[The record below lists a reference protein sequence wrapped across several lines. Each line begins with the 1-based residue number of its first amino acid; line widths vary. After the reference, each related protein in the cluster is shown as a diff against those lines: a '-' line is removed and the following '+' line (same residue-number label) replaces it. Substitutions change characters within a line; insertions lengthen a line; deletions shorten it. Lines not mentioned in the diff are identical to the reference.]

1 MDVRPSPEGI
11 VSAPRSR
18 ASFDPCAPRYRPTNS
33 SIGSVVPRLKIRLAI
48 RHTYNEPA
56 GQRDEVGRC
65 QAEDGVWR
73 PGGGPVVV
81 EAQQAL
87 IDATTGSRLTAKR
100 TSGRGRV
107 SAGHMHQHL
116 GRGRRA
122 GLLAAKPELR
132 YWAMPL
138 AGSPRAIPSSNR
150 TSGSAPSGLPNTERP
165 KLSRGSLSHL
175 REPERRPDA
184 LAFGKI

>member
-1 MDVRPSPEGI
+1 MGGAGVNSIPQKRGALYSGPATARPTAS
-11 VSAPRSR
+11 RSR
-18 ASFDPCAPRYRPTNS
+18 ASRRTLSRPAHDRQWLPEVFPLAS
-33 SIGSVVPRLKIRLAI
+33 PPLRL
-48 RHTYNEPA
+48 
-56 GQRDEVGRC
+56 
-65 QAEDGVWR
+65 
-73 PGGGPVVV
+73 
-81 EAQQAL
+81 
-87 IDATTGSRLTAKR
+87 TTGSRLTAKR

-122 GLLAAKPELR
+122 GLLAAKAELR

-138 AGSPRAIPSSNR
+138 GGFAKGDSPAAIAQAAQR
-150 TSGSAPSGLPNTERP
+150 PSGLPNTERP